1 MTLRIRDKDG
11 ETEFFILSN
20 CDTNNLGATIR
31 DFFIIKIRGFC
42 WNDSTSIDFG
52 KVFSID
58 FCHTSTI
65 KLFFKLFFCQ
75 ISAVIINSGVGN
87 PGGNDICLIV
97 LRKNI
102 YIV

>member
-11 ETEFFILSN
+11 EIEFFILSN
-20 CDTNNLGATIR
+20 CDTN
-31 DFFIIKIRGFC
+31 
-42 WNDSTSIDFG
+42 
-52 KVFSID
+52 
-58 FCHTSTI
+58 
-65 KLFFKLFFCQ
+65 
-75 ISAVIINSGVGN
+75 N